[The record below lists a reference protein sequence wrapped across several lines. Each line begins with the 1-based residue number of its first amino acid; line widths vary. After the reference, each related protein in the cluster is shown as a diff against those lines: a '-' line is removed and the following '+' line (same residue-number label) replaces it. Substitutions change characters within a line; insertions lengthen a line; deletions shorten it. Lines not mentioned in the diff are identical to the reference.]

1 MKLLVVT
8 IEKFQEIELHGFI
21 GTLKRS
27 NKFDEITYWNPDGKI
42 EVSGSNNIGSIK
54 TITND
59 INVNNYDAI
68 FIPGGAACISLRKNE
83 KAISLIK
90 EFIDNDKWIIS
101 ICDGPNALFDNNI
114 FMDKK
119 YSSYPIE
126 NIDNISGPNRNKNY
140 VTVDGKYITG
150 KCPSA
155 SIDLAI
161 KTIEILFNK
170 ELATSVYNV
179 VYGIEK

>member
-21 GTLKRS
+21 GTLKIS

-90 EFIDNDKWIIS
+90 EFIDNDK
-101 ICDGPNALFDNNI
+101 
-114 FMDKK
+114 
-119 YSSYPIE
+119 
-126 NIDNISGPNRNKNY
+126 
-140 VTVDGKYITG
+140 
-150 KCPSA
+150 
-155 SIDLAI
+155 
-161 KTIEILFNK
+161 
-170 ELATSVYNV
+170 
-179 VYGIEK
+179 